1 MAVEIKNTKYFYPP
15 RPGNG
20 AGTFSD
26 NIVGLQTVEGGGL
39 TQGNFEFTTGVT
51 EKVNRTFNVG
61 AFSEPMSLD
70 MMGIDS
76 LEESRRI
83 LATQFRVYP
92 NYDISQVLNFSMYGS
107 LSERFRVSITKIINY
122 FPASLDV
129 LFNNDDFTTGSTAY
143 DIVYDSQND
152 ETYFKVDVSRINNPF
167 DIDYSISAATNLS
180 IREISVS
187 PYRNLY
193 NTYLDY
199 CVSVDDNIFNILA
212 FVPSETL
219 SLGYIQFYVSGT
231 PFGTTATTYNNDFEI
246 RPNDFI
252 VDKVFQESFDE
263 VEKFLLNRLVRP
275 EYTAVFQVPQQNE
288 FGQTYT
294 EYKQVTWPKQG
305 RWNLDIR
312 SFLFD
317 NYLEEIQAIAVN
329 LDSFKTNL
337 ISRFLVT
344 DSLKEFDTLGHKV
357 EKIFQI
363 YGRSFDQ
370 IKQFIDGLAY
380 MNSVN
385 YNPSNDIPSELLV
398 NLSRTLGWSSNFSP
412 ITNEDFLGSV
422 FGNTS
427 TPTYP
432 GYARALT
439 PTELNYAY
447 YRNLILNASYLFKS
461 KGTRRS
467 IEFLL
472 RLIGAPD
479 SLIEFN
485 EHIYLA
491 DQKINLD
498 QFENQWAQISGGTYV
513 DNVPSYLPGETYK
526 IRGQLYTA
534 FTSTATYQDVSVRL
548 NDYPIDAEGYPKAPA
563 NTETFFFQIGSGW
576 YETTPQH
583 RSPDEVQ
590 LTGNVFTG
598 QNYNIQTQ
606 LTPFSYGQTYLNRY
620 RDFPYMNEGFKLQK
634 VVDNNKSWLSDDE
647 KIRVSTQG
655 DYNAYYFVDN
665 EKLVLNVKNVD
676 IFLNPAQ
683 GILYD
688 VWEQSREYDYPI
700 PESGYTVN
708 YPTVETFSE
717 QSVMPFTATF
727 SLFNEPIITSTQ
739 TNVDTTYINPEPKK
753 KTFFEFSQ
761 TFWENMINTRNRQ
774 YISDGKTGGYPTLQ
788 SIFWKYLE
796 SEQTVG
802 LPNNKYTYQKLID
815 YVNGIGPYWTK
826 LVEQMVPASTIWNGG
841 VRLENSILNKQ
852 KFVYRRQRGC
862 QFILVPVEP
871 CFIISDIFN
880 YTCNT
885 EHAEFNIYPWFNGD
899 VTVSNF
905 SSILGNRVNNMLAES
920 GLTLN
925 QCYLN
930 SVLSDWY
937 VDLSINEVQ
946 IIKEYF
952 YTGYGITDVPT
963 NAQWRNALI
972 NYLPQLYDYGYTY
985 SLEGNILTITNL
997 TCLTQNIVDTV
1008 SLNVGININI
1018 NCTE

>member
-1 MAVEIKNTKYFYPP
+1 MAVNTTNTKYFYPP

-61 AFSEPMSLD
+61 AFSESMTLD
-70 MMGIDS
+70 MMNIES
-76 LEESRRI
+76 LEQSRQI

-129 LFNNDDFTTGSTAY
+129 QYTKGDFITGDTAY
-143 DIVYDSQND
+143 DIAYDIQSD
-152 ETYFKVDVSRINNPF
+152 ETYFKVNVDRLRNPF
-167 DIDYSISAATNLS
+167 DVDYSINASNNLMMRELEVS
-180 IREISVS
+180 I
-187 PYRNLY
+187 YRNL
-193 NTYLDY
+193 NKTYLDY
-199 CVSVDDNIFNILA
+199 CVSIDDNIYKILA
-212 FVPSETL
+212 FTPSTTL
-219 SLGYIQFYVSGT
+219 TSGTLTFYVSGS
-231 PFGTTATTYNNDFEI
+231 PFGTTATTLQTEFQI
-246 RPNDFI
+246 RPNDYI
-252 VDKVFQESFDE
+252 VDKTFQENFDE
-263 VEKFLLNRLVRP
+263 VEKFLVNRLVRP

-288 FGQTYT
+288 YGQTYT
-294 EYKQVTWPKQG
+294 DYQQVTWPKDG
-305 RWNLDIR
+305 YWNLDIR

-317 NYLEEIQAIAVN
+317 SYLAKIQEIAIN

-337 ISRFLVT
+337 ISRFLVS
-344 DSLKEFDTLGHKV
+344 DSLKEFDTLGRKV

-370 IKQFIDGLAY
+370 IKQFIEGLAY

-385 YNPSNDIPSELLV
+385 YNTSNDIPSELLV

-412 ITNEDFLGSV
+412 ITNEDFLSSV

-439 PTELNYAY
+439 PTELNYTY
-447 YRNLILNASYLFKS
+447 YKNLILNAAYLFKS

-479 SLIEFN
+479 SLIEYN

-498 QFENQWAQISGGTYV
+498 QFYNQWSQISGGTYV
-513 DNVPSYLPGETYK
+513 LETPTYATGQTYSFK
-526 IRGQLYTA
+526 GQLFTA
-534 FTSTATYQDVSVRL
+534 FTTNSSYQDTNINLS
-548 NDYPIDAEGYPKAPA
+548 DYPMDFEGYPNAPL
-563 NTETFFFQIGSGW
+563 NTETYFFQIGAGW
-576 YETTPQH
+576 YETTAEH
-583 RSPDEVQ
+583 RSPDNVV

-598 QNYNIQTQ
+598 QNLSIQTQ
-606 LTPFSYGQTYLNRY
+606 LLPFTYGQTYLNRF

-634 VVDNNKSWLSDDE
+634 IVDNNKSWLSDDD
-647 KIRVSTQG
+647 KIRTSTQA

-665 EKLVLNVKNVD
+665 EKLVLNVKNID
-676 IFLNPAQ
+676 LFLNPAQ
-683 GILYD
+683 GLVYD
-688 VWEQSREYDYPI
+688 VWDQSRKYDYPI
-700 PESGYTVN
+700 PESGLTIG
-708 YPTVETFSE
+708 YPV
-717 QSVMPFTATF
+717 PGG
-727 SLFNEPIITSTQ
+727 
-739 TNVDTTYINPEPKK
+739 VDWTYVDPKPKK

-761 TFWENMINTRNRQ
+761 TFWQNMINARNRQ

-788 SIFWKYLE
+788 SIWWKYIE

-815 YVNGIGPYWTK
+815 YVTGIGPYWTK
-826 LVEQMVPASTIWNGG
+826 LVEQMIPATTIWNTG
-841 VRLENSILNKQ
+841 VRLENSVLHKQ

-862 QFILVPVEP
+862 QFIPVAVDP
-871 CFIISDIFN
+871 CYIISDIFN
-880 YTCNT
+880 YTCNS
-885 EHAEFNIYPWFNGD
+885 EYVDFNIYPWFNGD
-899 VTVSNF
+899 ITATNF
-905 SSILGNRVNNMLAES
+905 NSILSNRINNMLSEN

-925 QCYLN
+925 QCYQN
-930 SVLSDWY
+930 SVQTEWY
-937 VDLSINEVQ
+937 IDLRINNQ
-946 IIKEYF
+946 ILIQNTF
-952 YTGYGITDVPT
+952 YSGYGYTDVPT
-963 NAQWRNALI
+963 ELQWRNSLI
-972 NYLPQLYDYGYTY
+972 YYLPTLYDYGYTY
-985 SLEGNILTITNL
+985 YLNGNNITITNL
-997 TCLTQNIVDTV
+997 GCNSENLQDTV
-1008 SLNVGININI
+1008 FLNVGININI
-1018 NCTE
+1018 KCSS

>member
-1 MAVEIKNTKYFYPP
+1 MAVDTKNTKFFYPP

-39 TQGNFEFTTGVT
+39 TQGNFEFTTSVV

-70 MMGIDS
+70 MMGIES
-76 LEESRRI
+76 LEQSRVI

-107 LSERFRVSITKIINY
+107 LSKRFSVSITKIINY
-122 FPASLDV
+122 FPASLNV
-129 LFNNDDFTTGSTAY
+129 QFTNDNFITGYTAY
-143 DIVYDSQND
+143 DVVYDLQND
-152 ETYFKVDVSRINNPF
+152 ETYFKVNVNSIDNPF
-167 DIDYSISAATNLS
+167 DIDYTINAINNLS
-180 IREISVS
+180 LREIEVS
-187 PYRNLY
+187 KYRNLY

-199 CVSVDDNIFNILA
+199 CVSINDNIYQVLSFT
-212 FVPSETL
+212 PSDS
-219 SLGYIQFYVSGT
+219 SLTGYLQFYVSGS
-231 PFGTTATTYNNDFEI
+231 PFGTTATTIEDDFQI

-252 VDKVFQESFDE
+252 ADRVFQEDFDE
-263 VEKFLLNRLVRP
+263 VEKFLLNRLIRP
-275 EYTAVFQVPQQNE
+275 EYTAAFQVPQQNE
-288 FGQTYT
+288 YGQFYT
-294 EYKQVTWPKQG
+294 EYQQVTWPKRG
-305 RWNLDIR
+305 PWNLDIS

-317 NYLEEIQAIAVN
+317 RYLEQIQEISVN

-344 DSLKEFDTLGHKV
+344 DSLKEFDTLGQKV

-412 ITNEDFLGSV
+412 ITNEDFLSSV

-479 SLIEFN
+479 SLIEYN

-498 QFENQWAQISGGTYV
+498 QFDAQWAQISGGTYA
-513 DNVPSYLPGETYK
+513 NSIPTYLPGDTYK
-526 IRGQLYTA
+526 IKGNLYTA
-534 FTSTATYQDVSVRL
+534 FTSTATYQNVNVRL
-548 NDYPIDAEGYPKAPA
+548 SDYPMDFEGYPKAPI
-563 NTETFFFQIGSGW
+563 NTETYFFQIGAGW

-606 LTPFSYGQTYLNRY
+606 LTPFTYGQTYLNRF
-620 RDFPYMNEGFKLQK
+620 RDFPYMNEGFKLRK
-634 VVDNNKSWLSDDE
+634 VVDNNKSWLSDDD
-647 KIRVSTQG
+647 KIRISTQG

-683 GILYD
+683 GLVYD
-688 VWEQSREYDYPI
+688 VWDQSRQYDYPI
-700 PESGYTVN
+700 PETGLTVN
-708 YPTVETFSE
+708 YPVPGGVDSTF
-717 QSVMPFTATF
+717 V
-727 SLFNEPIITSTQ
+727 
-739 TNVDTTYINPEPKK
+739 NPEPKK

-774 YISDGKTGGYPTLQ
+774 YITDGKTGGYPTLQ
-788 SIFWKYLE
+788 SIFWKYIE

-802 LPNNKYTYQKLID
+802 IPNNQYTYQKLID

-826 LVEQMVPASTIWNGG
+826 LVEQMIPATTIWNGG
-841 VRLENSILNKQ
+841 VRLENSIFHKQ

-862 QFILVPVEP
+862 QFIPVPINP
-871 CFIISDIFN
+871 CFIISGIFD
-880 YTCNT
+880 YTCNA
-885 EHAEFNIYPWFNGD
+885 EHAEFDIYPWFNKDPD
-899 VTVSNF
+899 VTNF
-905 SSILGNRVNNMLAES
+905 NSILVNRINNMLSQS

-925 QCYLN
+925 ECYSN
-930 SVLSDWY
+930 SVLTDWY
-937 VDLSINEVQ
+937 VDLRIDGVQ
-946 IIKEYF
+946 IIKELF
-952 YTGYGITDVPT
+952 YTGYGILDGPTDT
-963 NAQWRNALI
+963 QWRLALI
-972 NYLPQLYDYGYTY
+972 QYLPQLINYQYAYV
-985 SLEGNILTITNL
+985 LNGNTLTISNL
-997 TCLTQNIVDTV
+997 LCLEDTTPTSV
-1008 SLNVGININI
+1008 SLDIGININI
-1018 NCTE
+1018 NCMQ

>member
-1 MAVEIKNTKYFYPP
+1 MATSRSKYFYPP

-61 AFSEPMSLD
+61 AFAEPMTLD
-70 MMGIDS
+70 MMDVES

-92 NYDISQVLNFSMYGS
+92 NYDVSQVLNFSMYGS
-107 LSERFRVSITKIINY
+107 LSERFRVSITRIINY

-129 LFNNDDFTTGSTAY
+129 QFSNGNYVTGNTAY
-143 DIVYDSQND
+143 DIVYDIQSD
-152 ETYFKVDVSRINNPF
+152 ETYFKVSVDRINNPF
-167 DIDYSISAATNLS
+167 DIDYSVSASTNLS
-180 IREISVS
+180 IRELVVS
-187 PYRNLY
+187 SYRNI
-193 NTYLDY
+193 NETYLDY
-199 CVSVDDNIFNILA
+199 CISVNDNIYKVLA
-212 FVPSETL
+212 FTPSDTL
-219 SLGYIQFYVSGT
+219 SSGELTFYVSGN
-231 PFGTTATTYNNDFEI
+231 PFGTTASTTNEDFQI
-246 RPNDFI
+246 RPNDYI
-252 VDKVFQESFDE
+252 VDKVFQEAFDE
-263 VEKFLLNRLVRP
+263 VEKFLINRLVRP

-288 FGQTYT
+288 YGQIYT
-294 EYKQVTWPKQG
+294 EYQQVTWPKDG
-305 RWNLDIR
+305 VWNLDIK

-317 NYLEEIQAIAVN
+317 YYLEQIQAIAVN

-344 DSLKEFDTLGHKV
+344 DSLKEFDTLGQKV

-370 IKQFIDGLAY
+370 IKQFIDALAY

-398 NLSRTLGWSSNFSP
+398 NLARTLGWSSNFSP
-412 ITNEDFLGSV
+412 ITNEDFLASV

-467 IEFLL
+467 VEFLL

-479 SLIEFN
+479 SLIEYN

-498 QFENQWAQISGGTYV
+498 QFYNQWAQISGGTYV
-513 DNVPSYLPGETYK
+513 QESPSYLASQTYK
-526 IRGQLYTA
+526 IKGQLFTA
-534 FTSTATYQDVSVRL
+534 FTSTSVYEDTNITL
-548 NDYPIDAEGYPKAPA
+548 AAYPMDIEGYPKAPK
-563 NTETFFFQIGSGW
+563 NTETYFFQIGAGW
-576 YETTPQH
+576 YETTPSH
-583 RSPDEVQ
+583 RSPDQVQ
-590 LTGNVFTG
+590 LTGNVYTG
-598 QNYNIQTQ
+598 QNFDIQTQ
-606 LTPFSYGQTYLNRY
+606 LTPFTYGQTYLNRF
-620 RDFPYMNEGFKLQK
+620 RDFPYMTEGFKLQK
-634 VVDNNKSWLSDDE
+634 VVDNNKSWLSDDD

-655 DYNAYYFVDN
+655 DYNAYYYVDN

-676 IFLNPAQ
+676 LFLNPAQ
-683 GILYD
+683 GLVYD
-688 VWEQSREYDYPI
+688 VWDQSRRYDYPI
-700 PESGYTVN
+700 PESGLTVG
-708 YPTVETFSE
+708 YPV
-717 QSVMPFTATF
+717 PGG
-727 SLFNEPIITSTQ
+727 
-739 TNVDTTYINPEPKK
+739 VDWTYVDPPPKK
-753 KTFFEFSQ
+753 KSFFEFTQ
-761 TFWENMINTRNRQ
+761 TFWQNIIKTINRQ
-774 YISDGKTGGYPTLQ
+774 YMTDGKTGGYPTLQ
-788 SIFWKYLE
+788 SIFWKYIE

-826 LVEQMVPASTIWNGG
+826 LIEQMIPATTIWNGG
-841 VRLENSILNKQ
+841 VRLENSIFNKQ

-862 QFILVPVEP
+862 QFIPVPVEP
-871 CFIISDIFN
+871 CYIISNIFD
-880 YTCNT
+880 YTCST
-885 EHAEFNIYPWFNGD
+885 EYVDFYIYPWLNGD

-905 SSILGNRVNNMLAES
+905 SSILVNRVNNMLAES

-925 QCYLN
+925 QCYQN
-930 SVLSDWY
+930 SIQTEWF
-937 VDLSINEVQ
+937 VDLRIGGDILIQ
-946 IIKEYF
+946 DTF
-952 YTGYGITDVPT
+952 YNGYGMTDVPL
-963 NAQWRNALI
+963 NSQWRNALI
-972 NYLPQLYDYGYTY
+972 NYLPTLYDYGYTY
-985 SLEGNILTITNL
+985 YLNGNKLTITNL
-997 TCLTQNIVDTV
+997 SCLPQNMTETV
-1008 SLNVGININI
+1008 ILNVGINISI
-1018 NCTE
+1018 NCTN

>member
-1 MAVEIKNTKYFYPP
+1 MAVETKNTKFFYPP
-15 RPGNG
+15 RPGSG

-70 MMGIDS
+70 MLGIDD
-76 LEESRRI
+76 LLESRRI

-107 LSERFRVSITKIINY
+107 LSKRFSVSITKIINY

-129 LFNNDDFTTGSTAY
+129 LFNNDEYVTGNTAY
-143 DIVYDSQND
+143 DIVYDVPND
-152 ETYFKVDVSRINNPF
+152 ETYFKVNVDRINNPF
-167 DIDYSISAATNLS
+167 DIDYSISATTNLS
-180 IREISVS
+180 IREINVS

-199 CVSVDDNIFNILA
+199 CVSINDNIFNLIG
-212 FVPSETL
+212 FIPSDTL
-219 SLGYIQFYVSGT
+219 SSGFIQFYVSGS
-231 PFGTTATTYNNDFEI
+231 PFGTTATTITDDFQI
-246 RPNDFI
+246 RPNDF
-252 VDKVFQESFDE
+252 VADKTFQESFDE
-263 VEKFLLNRLVRP
+263 VEQFLLNRLVRP

-288 FGQTYT
+288 YGQTYT
-294 EYKQVTWPKQG
+294 EYQQVTWPKQG
-305 RWNLDIR
+305 TWNLDIR

-317 NYLEEIQAIAVN
+317 DYLEQIQAIAVN

-337 ISRFLVT
+337 ISRFLIT
-344 DSLKEFDTLGHKV
+344 DSLKEFDTLGQKV
-357 EKIFQI
+357 EKVFQI

-398 NLSRTLGWSSNFSP
+398 NLARTLGWSSNFSP
-412 ITNEDFLGSV
+412 ITNEDFLSSV

-467 IEFLL
+467 VEFLL

-479 SLIEFN
+479 SLIEYN

-491 DQKINLD
+491 DQRINLD
-498 QFENQWAQISGGTYV
+498 QFYNQWAQISGGTYV
-513 DNVPSYLPGETYK
+513 DNVPSYLPGDTYK

-534 FTSTATYQDVSVRL
+534 FTSTATYQDVSIRL
-548 NDYPIDAEGYPKAPA
+548 EDYPMDAEGYPKAPV
-563 NTETFFFQIGSGW
+563 NTETYFFQIGSGW

-583 RSPDEVQ
+583 RSPDEVVI
-590 LTGNVFTG
+590 TGNVYTG
-598 QNYNIQTQ
+598 QNFDIQTQ
-606 LTPFSYGQTYLNRY
+606 LMPFTYGQTYLNRY

-634 VVDNNKSWLSDDE
+634 VVDNNKSWLADDDR
-647 KIRVSTQG
+647 IRISTQG

-676 IFLNPAQ
+676 LFLNPAQ
-683 GILYD
+683 GLVYD
-688 VWEQSREYDYPI
+688 VWEQSRQYDYPI
-700 PESGYTVN
+700 PESGLTVG
-708 YPTVETFSE
+708 YPVPGGVDWTF
-717 QSVMPFTATF
+717 
-727 SLFNEPIITSTQ
+727 
-739 TNVDTTYINPEPKK
+739 INPEPKK

-788 SIFWKYLE
+788 SIFWKYIE

-826 LVEQMVPASTIWNGG
+826 LVEQMIPATTIWNGG
-841 VRLENSILNKQ
+841 VRLENSIFNKQ

-862 QFILVPVEP
+862 QFVPVPVDP
-871 CFIISDIFN
+871 CFIISNIFD

-885 EHAEFNIYPWFNGD
+885 EYVDFNIYPWFNGD
-899 VTVSNF
+899 LTVSNF
-905 SSILGNRVNNMLAES
+905 NSILSNRVNNMLSES

-925 QCYLN
+925 QCYEN
-930 SVLSDWY
+930 SVLSNWY
-937 VDLSINEVQ
+937 VDLTINGEQ
-946 IIKEYF
+946 IIKEPF
-952 YTGYGITDVPT
+952 YVGYGLNDVPT
-963 NAQWRNALI
+963 NSQWRNALI
-972 NYLPQLYDYGYTY
+972 NYLPQLYNYGYTY
-985 SLEGNILTITNL
+985 YLNGNTLTITNL
-997 TCLTQNIVDTV
+997 SCLTSNLVETV
-1008 SLNVGININI
+1008 LLNVGINISI
-1018 NCTE
+1018 NCTQ

>member
-1 MAVEIKNTKYFYPP
+1 MAVDIKDTKYFYPP

-70 MMGIDS
+70 MMGIDN
-76 LEESRRI
+76 LAESRRI
-83 LATQFRVYP
+83 MATQFRVYP

-107 LSERFRVSITKIINY
+107 LSKRFSVSITRIINY

-129 LFNNDDFTTGSTAY
+129 MFSNDDFTTGNTAY

-152 ETYFKVDVSRINNPF
+152 ETYFKVNVDRINNPF
-167 DIDYSISAATNLS
+167 DIDYSISATTNLS
-180 IREISVS
+180 IREIEVS

-199 CVSVDDNIFNILA
+199 CVSINDDIFKMLS
-212 FVPSETL
+212 FTPSETL
-219 SLGYIQFYVSGT
+219 SSGYIQFYVSGA
-231 PFGTTATTYNNDFEI
+231 PFGTTATTINDDFQI
-246 RPNDFI
+246 RPNDYI

-263 VEKFLLNRLVRP
+263 VEKFLVNRLVRP

-288 FGQTYT
+288 YGQTYT

-305 RWNLDIR
+305 PWNLDIR

-317 NYLEEIQAIAVN
+317 AYLEEIQAIAVN
-329 LDSFKTNL
+329 LDAFKTNL
-337 ISRFLVT
+337 ISRFLIT
-344 DSLKEFDTLGHKV
+344 DSLKEFDTLGQKV

-398 NLSRTLGWSSNFSP
+398 NLARTLGWSSNFSP
-412 ITNEDFLGSV
+412 ITNEDFLSSV

-479 SLIEFN
+479 SLIEYN

-491 DQKINLD
+491 DQRINLD
-498 QFENQWAQISGGTYV
+498 QFETQWASISGGTYAN
-513 DNVPSYLPGETYK
+513 NVPSYLAGETYK
-526 IRGQLYTA
+526 IKGQLYTA
-534 FTSTATYQDVSVRL
+534 FTSTATYQDVNITL
-548 NDYPIDAEGYPKAPA
+548 KDYPMDAEGYPNAPA
-563 NTETFFFQIGSGW
+563 NTETFFFQIGAGW

-583 RSPDEVQ
+583 RSPDQVQ
-590 LTGNVFTG
+590 LTGNVYTG
-598 QNYNIQTQ
+598 QNYSIQTQ
-606 LTPFSYGQTYLNRY
+606 LTPFTYGQTYLNRY

-634 VVDNNKSWLSDDE
+634 VVDNNKSWLSDDDR
-647 KIRVSTQG
+647 IRVSTQG
-655 DYNAYYFVDN
+655 DYNAYYYVDN

-683 GILYD
+683 GIVYD
-688 VWEQSREYDYPI
+688 VWNQSVQYDYPI
-700 PESGYTVN
+700 PESGLTVG
-708 YPTVETFSE
+708 YPV
-717 QSVMPFTATF
+717 PGG
-727 SLFNEPIITSTQ
+727 
-739 TNVDTTYINPEPKK
+739 VDWTYVNPEPKK

-774 YISDGKTGGYPTLQ
+774 YITDGKTGGYPTLQ
-788 SIFWKYLE
+788 SIFWKYIE

-802 LPNNKYTYQKLID
+802 IPNNKYTYQKLID

-826 LVEQMVPASTIWNGG
+826 LVEQMVPATTIWNGG
-841 VRLENSILNKQ
+841 VRLENSIFNKQ

-862 QFILVPVEP
+862 QFIPVPVDP
-871 CFIISDIFN
+871 CYIISNIFD

-885 EHAEFNIYPWFNGD
+885 EYADFNIYPWFNGD
-899 VTVSNF
+899 VMVSNF
-905 SSILGNRVNNMLAES
+905 SSILGNRVNNMLAQS

-925 QCYLN
+925 QCYEN
-930 SVLSDWY
+930 SVLTDWY
-937 VDLSINEVQ
+937 VDLTINGEV
-946 IIKEYF
+946 IIKDSF
-952 YTGYGITDVPT
+952 YTGYGISDVPT
-963 NAQWRNALI
+963 NTQWRNALI
-972 NYLPQLYDYGYTY
+972 NYLPQLYNYGYTY
-985 SLEGNILTITNL
+985 YLNGNTLTITNL
-997 TCLTQNIVDTV
+997 ACLTQNIVDTV

-1018 NCTE
+1018 NCTQ

>member
-1 MAVEIKNTKYFYPP
+1 MAVETKNTKFFYPP
-15 RPGNG
+15 RPGSG

-70 MMGIDS
+70 MLGIDD
-76 LEESRRI
+76 LLESRRI

-107 LSERFRVSITKIINY
+107 LSKRFSVSITKIINY

-129 LFNNDDFTTGSTAY
+129 LFNNDEYVTGNTAY
-143 DIVYDSQND
+143 DIVYDVPND
-152 ETYFKVDVSRINNPF
+152 ETYFKVNVDRINNPF
-167 DIDYSISAATNLS
+167 DIDYSISATTNLS
-180 IREISVS
+180 IREINVS

-199 CVSVDDNIFNILA
+199 CVSINDNIFNLIG
-212 FVPSETL
+212 FIPSDTL
-219 SLGYIQFYVSGT
+219 SSGFIQFFVSGS
-231 PFGTTATTYNNDFEI
+231 PFGTTATTITDDFQI
-246 RPNDFI
+246 RPNDF
-252 VDKVFQESFDE
+252 VADKTFQESFDE
-263 VEKFLLNRLVRP
+263 VEQFLLNRLVRP

-288 FGQTYT
+288 YGQTYT
-294 EYKQVTWPKQG
+294 EYQQVTWPKQG
-305 RWNLDIR
+305 TWNLDIR

-317 NYLEEIQAIAVN
+317 DYLEQIQAIAVN

-337 ISRFLVT
+337 ISRFLIT
-344 DSLKEFDTLGHKV
+344 DSLKEFDTLGQKV
-357 EKIFQI
+357 EKVFQI

-398 NLSRTLGWSSNFSP
+398 NLARTLGWSSNFSP
-412 ITNEDFLGSV
+412 ITNEDFLSSV

-439 PTELNYAY
+439 PTELNYSY

-467 IEFLL
+467 VEFLL

-479 SLIEFN
+479 SLIEYN

-491 DQKINLD
+491 DQTINLD
-498 QFENQWAQISGGTYV
+498 QFYNQWAQISGGTYV
-513 DNVPSYLPGETYK
+513 NNVPSYLPGDTYK

-534 FTSTATYQDVSVRL
+534 FTSNAIYQDVSITL
-548 NDYPIDAEGYPKAPA
+548 EDYPMDAEGYPKAPV
-563 NTETFFFQIGSGW
+563 NTEDYFFQIGAGW

-583 RSPDEVQ
+583 RSPDEVVI
-590 LTGNVFTG
+590 TGNVYTG
-598 QNYNIQTQ
+598 QNFDIQTQ
-606 LTPFSYGQTYLNRY
+606 LMPFTYGQTYLNRF

-634 VVDNNKSWLSDDE
+634 VVDNNKSWLADDDR
-647 KIRVSTQG
+647 IRISTQG

-665 EKLVLNVKNVD
+665 EKLVLNVKNID
-676 IFLNPAQ
+676 LFLNPAQ
-683 GILYD
+683 GLVYD
-688 VWEQSREYDYPI
+688 VWEQSRQYDYPI
-700 PESGYTVN
+700 PESGLTVG
-708 YPTVETFSE
+708 YPVPGGVDWTF
-717 QSVMPFTATF
+717 
-727 SLFNEPIITSTQ
+727 
-739 TNVDTTYINPEPKK
+739 INPEPKK

-788 SIFWKYLE
+788 SIFWKYIE

-826 LVEQMVPASTIWNGG
+826 LVEQMIPATTIWNGG
-841 VRLENSILNKQ
+841 VRLENSIFNKQ

-862 QFILVPVEP
+862 QFVPVPVDP
-871 CFIISDIFN
+871 CFIISNIFD

-885 EHAEFNIYPWFNGD
+885 EYVDFNIYPWFNGD
-899 VTVSNF
+899 LTVSNF
-905 SSILGNRVNNMLAES
+905 NSILSNRVNNMLSES

-925 QCYLN
+925 QCYEN
-930 SVLSDWY
+930 SVLSNWY
-937 VDLSINEVQ
+937 VDLTINGEE
-946 IIKEYF
+946 IIKEPF
-952 YTGYGITDVPT
+952 YIGYGLNDVPT
-963 NAQWRNALI
+963 NSQWRNALI
-972 NYLPQLYDYGYTY
+972 NYLPQLYNYGYTY
-985 SLEGNILTITNL
+985 YLNGNTLTITNL
-997 TCLTQNIVDTV
+997 SCLTSNLVETV
-1008 SLNVGININI
+1008 LLNVGINISI
-1018 NCTE
+1018 NCTQ

>member
-1 MAVEIKNTKYFYPP
+1 MAVNTTNTKYFYPP

-61 AFSEPMSLD
+61 AFSESMTLD
-70 MMGIDS
+70 MMNIES
-76 LEESRRI
+76 LEQSRQI

-129 LFNNDDFTTGSTAY
+129 QYTNGDFITGDTAY
-143 DIVYDSQND
+143 DIAYDIQND
-152 ETYFKVDVSRINNPF
+152 ETYFKVNVDRLRNPF
-167 DIDYSISAATNLS
+167 DVDYSINASNNLMMRELEVS
-180 IREISVS
+180 I
-187 PYRNLY
+187 YRNL
-193 NTYLDY
+193 NKTYLDY
-199 CVSVDDNIFNILA
+199 CVSIDDNIYKILA
-212 FVPSETL
+212 FTPSTTL
-219 SLGYIQFYVSGT
+219 TSGTLTFYVSGS
-231 PFGTTATTYNNDFEI
+231 PFGTTATTLQTEFQI
-246 RPNDFI
+246 RPNDYI
-252 VDKVFQESFDE
+252 VDKIFQENFDE
-263 VEKFLLNRLVRP
+263 VEKFLVNRLVRP

-288 FGQTYT
+288 YGQTYT
-294 EYKQVTWPKQG
+294 DYQQVTWPKDG
-305 RWNLDIR
+305 YWNLDIR

-317 NYLEEIQAIAVN
+317 SYLAKIQEIAIN

-337 ISRFLVT
+337 ISRFLVS
-344 DSLKEFDTLGHKV
+344 DSLKEFDTLGRKV

-370 IKQFIDGLAY
+370 IKQFIEGLAY

-385 YNPSNDIPSELLV
+385 YNTSNDIPSELLV

-412 ITNEDFLGSV
+412 ITNEDFLSSV

-439 PTELNYAY
+439 PTELNYTY
-447 YRNLILNASYLFKS
+447 YKNLILNAAYLFKS

-479 SLIEFN
+479 SLIEYN

-498 QFENQWAQISGGTYV
+498 QFYNQWSQISGGTYV
-513 DNVPSYLPGETYK
+513 LETPTYATGQTYSFK
-526 IRGQLYTA
+526 GQLFTA
-534 FTSTATYQDVSVRL
+534 FTTNSSYQDTNITLS
-548 NDYPIDAEGYPKAPA
+548 DYPMDFEGYPNAPL
-563 NTETFFFQIGSGW
+563 NTETYFFQIGAGW
-576 YETTPQH
+576 YETTPEH
-583 RSPDEVQ
+583 RSPDNVV

-598 QNYNIQTQ
+598 QNLSIQTQ
-606 LTPFSYGQTYLNRY
+606 LLPFTYGQTYLNRF

-634 VVDNNKSWLSDDE
+634 IVDNNKSWLSDDD
-647 KIRVSTQG
+647 KIRTSTQA

-665 EKLVLNVKNVD
+665 EKLVLNVKNID
-676 IFLNPAQ
+676 LFLNPAQ
-683 GILYD
+683 GLVYD
-688 VWEQSREYDYPI
+688 VWDQSRKYDYPI
-700 PESGYTVN
+700 PESGLTIG
-708 YPTVETFSE
+708 YPV
-717 QSVMPFTATF
+717 PGG
-727 SLFNEPIITSTQ
+727 
-739 TNVDTTYINPEPKK
+739 VDWTYIDPKPKK

-761 TFWENMINTRNRQ
+761 TFWQNMINARNRQ

-788 SIFWKYLE
+788 SIWWKYIE

-815 YVNGIGPYWTK
+815 YVTGIGPYWTK
-826 LVEQMVPASTIWNGG
+826 LVEQMIPATTIWNTG
-841 VRLENSILNKQ
+841 VRLENSVLHKQ

-862 QFILVPVEP
+862 QFIPVAVDP
-871 CFIISDIFN
+871 CYIISDIFN
-880 YTCNT
+880 YTCNS
-885 EHAEFNIYPWFNGD
+885 EYVDFNIYPWFNGD
-899 VTVSNF
+899 INATNF
-905 SSILGNRVNNMLAES
+905 NSILSNRINNMLSES

-925 QCYLN
+925 QCYQN
-930 SVLSDWY
+930 SVQTEWY
-937 VDLSINEVQ
+937 IDLRINNQ
-946 IIKEYF
+946 ILIQNTF
-952 YTGYGITDVPT
+952 YSGYGYTDVPT
-963 NAQWRNALI
+963 ELQWRNSLI
-972 NYLPQLYDYGYTY
+972 YYLPTLYDYGYTY
-985 SLEGNILTITNL
+985 YLNGNNLTITNL
-997 TCLTQNIVDTV
+997 GCNSENLQDTV
-1008 SLNVGININI
+1008 FLNVGININI
-1018 NCTE
+1018 KCSS

>member
-1 MAVEIKNTKYFYPP
+1 MAINTTNTKYFYPP

-61 AFSEPMSLD
+61 AFSESMTLD
-70 MMGIDS
+70 MMNIES
-76 LEESRRI
+76 LEQSRQI

-129 LFNNDDFTTGSTAY
+129 QYTNGDFITGDTAY
-143 DIVYDSQND
+143 DIAYDIQSD
-152 ETYFKVDVSRINNPF
+152 ETYFKVNVDRLRNPF
-167 DIDYSISAATNLS
+167 DVDYSINASNNLMM
-180 IREISVS
+180 RELEVSV
-187 PYRNLY
+187 YRNL
-193 NTYLDY
+193 NKTYLDY
-199 CVSVDDNIFNILA
+199 CVSIDDNIYKILA
-212 FVPSETL
+212 FTPSTTL
-219 SLGYIQFYVSGT
+219 TSGTLTFYVSGS
-231 PFGTTATTYNNDFEI
+231 PFGTTATTLQTEFQI
-246 RPNDFI
+246 RPNDYI
-252 VDKVFQESFDE
+252 VDKIFQENFDE
-263 VEKFLLNRLVRP
+263 VEKFLVNRLVRP

-288 FGQTYT
+288 YGQTYT
-294 EYKQVTWPKQG
+294 DYQQVTWPKDG
-305 RWNLDIR
+305 YWNLDIR

-317 NYLEEIQAIAVN
+317 SYLAKIQEIAVN

-337 ISRFLVT
+337 ISRFLVS
-344 DSLKEFDTLGHKV
+344 DSLKEFDTLGRKV

-370 IKQFIDGLAY
+370 IKQFIEGLAY

-385 YNPSNDIPSELLV
+385 YNTSNDIPSELLV

-412 ITNEDFLGSV
+412 ITNEDFLSSV

-439 PTELNYAY
+439 PTELNYTY
-447 YRNLILNASYLFKS
+447 YKNLILNAAYLFKS

-479 SLIEFN
+479 SLIEYN

-498 QFENQWAQISGGTYV
+498 QFYNQWSQISGGTYV
-513 DNVPSYLPGETYK
+513 LETPTYATGQTYSFK
-526 IRGQLYTA
+526 GQLFTA
-534 FTSTATYQDVSVRL
+534 FTTNSSYQDTNITLSA
-548 NDYPIDAEGYPKAPA
+548 YPMDFEGYPNAPL
-563 NTETFFFQIGSGW
+563 NTETYFFQIGAGW
-576 YETTPQH
+576 YETTPEH
-583 RSPDEVQ
+583 RSPDNVV

-598 QNYNIQTQ
+598 QNLSIQTQ
-606 LTPFSYGQTYLNRY
+606 LLPFTYGQTYLNRF

-634 VVDNNKSWLSDDE
+634 IVDNNKSWLSDDD
-647 KIRVSTQG
+647 KIRTSSQA

-665 EKLVLNVKNVD
+665 EKLVLNVKNID
-676 IFLNPAQ
+676 LFLNPAQ
-683 GILYD
+683 GLVYD
-688 VWEQSREYDYPI
+688 VWDQSRKYDYPI
-700 PESGYTVN
+700 PESGLTIG
-708 YPTVETFSE
+708 YPV
-717 QSVMPFTATF
+717 PGG
-727 SLFNEPIITSTQ
+727 
-739 TNVDTTYINPEPKK
+739 VDWTYIDPKPKK

-761 TFWENMINTRNRQ
+761 TFWQNMINARNRQ

-788 SIFWKYLE
+788 SIWWKYIE

-815 YVNGIGPYWTK
+815 YVTGIGPYWTK
-826 LVEQMVPASTIWNGG
+826 LVEQMIPATTIWNTG
-841 VRLENSILNKQ
+841 VRLENSVLHKQ

-862 QFILVPVEP
+862 QFIPVAVDP
-871 CFIISDIFN
+871 CYIISDIFN
-880 YTCNT
+880 YTCNS
-885 EHAEFNIYPWFNGD
+885 EYVDFNIYPWFNGD
-899 VTVSNF
+899 INATNF
-905 SSILGNRVNNMLAES
+905 NSILSNRINNMLSEN

-925 QCYLN
+925 QCYQN
-930 SVLSDWY
+930 SVQTEWY
-937 VDLSINEVQ
+937 IDLRINNQ
-946 IIKEYF
+946 ILIQNTF
-952 YTGYGITDVPT
+952 YNGYGYTDVPT
-963 NAQWRNALI
+963 ELQWRNSLI
-972 NYLPQLYDYGYTY
+972 YYLPTLYDYGYTY
-985 SLEGNILTITNL
+985 YLNGNNLTITNL
-997 TCLTQNIVDTV
+997 GCNSENLQDTV
-1008 SLNVGININI
+1008 FLNVGININI
-1018 NCTE
+1018 KCSS

>member
-1 MAVEIKNTKYFYPP
+1 MAVNTKNTKYFYPP
-15 RPGNG
+15 RPGSG

-39 TQGNFEFTTGVT
+39 TQGNFEFTTAVT

-61 AFSEPMSLD
+61 AFSEPMTLD
-70 MMGIDS
+70 MMNIDS

-92 NYDISQVLNFSMYGS
+92 NFDITQVLNFSMYGS

-129 LFNNDDFTTGSTAY
+129 VFSNGNFVTGNTAY
-143 DIVYDSQND
+143 DIVYDIQND
-152 ETYFKVDVSRINNPF
+152 ETYFKVNVDSVKNPF
-167 DIDYSISAATNLS
+167 DIDYSVSASTNLAM
-180 IREISVS
+180 RELDVS
-187 PYRNLY
+187 QYRNL
-193 NTYLDY
+193 NDTYLDY
-199 CVSVDDNIFNILA
+199 CVSINDNIYKIFA
-212 FVPSETL
+212 FIPSDTL
-219 SLGYIQFYVSGT
+219 SSGELTFYVSGS
-231 PFGTTATTYNNDFEI
+231 PFGTTATTIIQDYQI
-246 RPNDFI
+246 RPNDYI
-252 VDKVFQESFDE
+252 TDKTFLESFDE

-288 FGQTYT
+288 YGQTYT
-294 EYKQVTWPKQG
+294 EFQQVTWPKDG
-305 RWNLDIR
+305 PWNLDIR

-317 NYLEEIQAIAVN
+317 SYLEQIQAIAVN

-337 ISRFLVT
+337 ISRFLVS
-344 DSLKEFDTLGHKV
+344 DSLKEFDTLGRKV

-370 IKQFIDGLAY
+370 IKQFVEGLAY

-385 YNPSNDIPSELLV
+385 YNPSNDIPSELLM
-398 NLSRTLGWSSNFSP
+398 NLSQTLGWSSNFSP
-412 ITNEDFLGSV
+412 ITNDDFLSSV

-439 PTELNYAY
+439 PTELNYSY

-467 IEFLL
+467 VEFLL

-479 SLIEFN
+479 SLIEYN

-498 QFENQWAQISGGTYV
+498 QFDNQWAQISGGTYV
-513 DNVPSYLPGETYK
+513 QDTPTYAQGQTYSIK
-526 IRGQLYTA
+526 GQLYTA
-534 FTSTATYQDVSVRL
+534 FTTNSTYTDANITLD
-548 NDYPIDAEGYPKAPA
+548 DYPMDFEGYPKAPV
-563 NTETFFFQIGSGW
+563 NTESYFFQIGAGW

-583 RSPDEVQ
+583 RSPDNVVI
-590 LTGNVFTG
+590 TGNVYTG
-598 QNYNIQTQ
+598 QNFDIQTQ
-606 LTPFSYGQTYLNRY
+606 LQPFTYGQPYLNRF
-620 RDFPYMNEGFKLQK
+620 RDFPYMTEGFKLQK
-634 VVDNNKSWLSDDE
+634 IVDNNKSWLADDD
-647 KIRVSTQG
+647 KVRVSTQG

-683 GILYD
+683 GLVYD
-688 VWEQSREYDYPI
+688 VWDQSRKYDYPI
-700 PESGYTVN
+700 PESGLTIGYPVPGGVDWTYVN
-708 YPTVETFSE
+708 PK
-717 QSVMPFTATF
+717 
-727 SLFNEPIITSTQ
+727 
-739 TNVDTTYINPEPKK
+739 PKK

-761 TFWENMINTRNRQ
+761 TFWQNMINTRNRQ

-788 SIFWKYLE
+788 SIWWKYIE

-815 YVNGIGPYWTK
+815 YVDGIGPYWTK
-826 LVEQMVPASTIWNGG
+826 LVEQMIPATTIWNGG
-841 VRLENSILNKQ
+841 IRLENSVLHKQ

-862 QFILVPVEP
+862 QFIPVPVDP
-871 CFIISDIFN
+871 CYIISSIFD

-885 EHAEFNIYPWFNGD
+885 EYAEFNIYPWLNGD
-899 VTVSNF
+899 INVSNF
-905 SSILGNRVNNMLAES
+905 DSILSNRINNMLSSS

-925 QCYLN
+925 ECNQN
-930 SVLSDWY
+930 SVQTEWY
-937 VDLSINEVQ
+937 VDLRIDNQ
-946 IIKEYF
+946 ILIQESFYF
-952 YTGYGITDVPT
+952 GYGYNDVPT
-963 NAQWRNALI
+963 NTEWRTALI
-972 NYLPQLYDYGYTY
+972 DYLPILYDYGYTY
-985 SLEGNILTITNL
+985 FLNGNTLTITNL
-997 TCLTQNIVDTV
+997 GCITQNLEETV
-1008 SLNVGININI
+1008 YLNVGININI
-1018 NCTE
+1018 NCGN